1 MSLERRSIGIVEDD
15 PIMGESLVQR
25 LTLEG
30 AKVTWWRDGASALA
44 GIGAERRH
52 AVICDIR
59 LPDLSGEEV
68 FKTASA
74 ASAPPFLFITGHAD
88 IDQAVRLMRSGAGD
102 YVTKPFE
109 MEDFLE
115 RLCGLVGEPAG
126 TDDASLGI
134 SPAMR
139 DLELL
144 LRRLAKVGSTVLIGG
159 ETGSGKEVA
168 ASFLHATAARPPSSF
183 MAVNCAAIPADLLES
198 ELFGHERGAFSGAT
212 RRHVGYAERAAGGT
226 LFLDEIADM
235 RIDLQAKLLR
245 LIEDRTFTRVGGEQS
260 IKFEGRVVA
269 ATNADLGSRVKDGR
283 FREDLF
289 YRINV
294 VSVRMPPLRD
304 RREDIPWLLERA
316 FEEFS
321 ARSPEPPRG
330 LSALAE
336 EAALAHDWPGNVREL
351 RNRVERATALALG
364 PWIMPADLFP
374 EHGDEGRKA
383 TTMPSLEEARLDLE
397 RRHIARA
404 LQASGGE
411 IAAAAKML
419 GVGRTTLWEKMRRLG
434 MSGGREPSS
443 A

>member
-44 GIGAERRH
+44 GIGEERRH

-59 LPDLSGEEV
+59 LPDLNGEDV
-68 FKTASA
+68 FKA
-74 ASAPPFLFITGHAD
+74 ACGFLAPPFLFITGHAD

-109 MEDFLE
+109 MEDFFD
-115 RLCGLVGEPAG
+115 RLSGIVS
-126 TDDASLGI
+126 DAPTADGSLGV

-139 DLELL
+139 EVEAL
-144 LRRLAKVGSTVLIGG
+144 LRRVAKVGSTVLIGG
-159 ETGSGKEVA
+159 ETGTGKEVA
-168 ASFLHATAARPPSSF
+168 ARFLHSAASFDPASF
-183 MAVNCAAIPADLLES
+183 MGVNCAAIPADLLES

-212 RRHVGYAERAAGGT
+212 RRHAGYVERAAGGT
-226 LFLDEIADM
+226 LFLDEIAEM

-245 LIEDRTFTRVGGEQS
+245 LIEERTYTRVGGEQPLR
-260 IKFEGRVVA
+260 FEGRMVA
-269 ATNADLGSRVKDGR
+269 ATNADLGARVKEGR

-294 VSVRMPPLRD
+294 VSVRMPPLRE
-304 RREDIPWLLERA
+304 RRDDVPWLLDRA
-316 FEEFS
+316 FAEFA
-321 ARSPEPPRG
+321 ARSPDPPRG
-330 LSALAE
+330 LSAMAE

-364 PWIMPADLFP
+364 PWIRPADLFP
-374 EHGDEGRKA
+374 EHGQDARAPHE
-383 TTMPSLEEARLDLE
+383 MPSLEEARLALE
-397 RRHIARA
+397 RRHITRA

-411 IAAAAKML
+411 IGAAARLL
-419 GVGRTTLWEKMRRLG
+419 GLGRTTLWEKMRRLG
-434 MSGGREPSS
+434 LKP
-443 A
+443 AD

>member
-25 LTLEG
+25 LKLEG

-44 GIGAERRH
+44 GLGQERRH

-59 LPDLSGEEV
+59 LPDLNGEDV
-68 FKTASA
+68 FKAASGS
-74 ASAPPFLFITGHAD
+74 SAPPFLFITGHAD

-109 MEDFLE
+109 MEDFLD
-115 RLCGLVGEPAG
+115 RLSGIVSEAPTADG
-126 TDDASLGI
+126 SLGV

-139 DLELL
+139 EVESLL
-144 LRRLAKVGSTVLIGG
+144 CRVAKVGSTVLIGG
-159 ETGSGKEVA
+159 ETGTGKDVA
-168 ASFLHATAARPPSSF
+168 ARFLHSAASLEPVSF

-212 RRHVGYAERAAGGT
+212 RRHAGYVERAAGGT
-226 LFLDEIADM
+226 LFLDEIAEM

-245 LIEDRTFTRVGGEQS
+245 LIEDRTYTRVGGEQS
-260 IKFEGRVVA
+260 LRFEGRMVT
-269 ATNADLGSRVKDGR
+269 ATNADLGSRVKEGR

-294 VSVRMPPLRD
+294 VSVRMPPLRE
-304 RREDIPWLLERA
+304 RRDDIPWLLDRA
-316 FEEFS
+316 FAEFA
-321 ARSPEPPRG
+321 ARSPDPPRG
-330 LSALAE
+330 LSAMAE

-351 RNRVERATALALG
+351 RNRVERAATLALG

-374 EHGDEGRKA
+374 EHGQDA
-383 TTMPSLEEARLDLE
+383 MAQHQMPSLEEARLALE
-397 RRHIARA
+397 RRHITRA

-411 IAAAAKML
+411 IGAAARLL
-419 GVGRTTLWEKMRRLG
+419 GLGRTTLWEKMRRLG
-434 MSGGREPSS
+434 LKP
-443 A
+443 AD

>member
-44 GIGAERRH
+44 GIGQERRH

-59 LPDLSGEEV
+59 LPDLNGEDV
-68 FKTASA
+68 FKAASVS
-74 ASAPPFLFITGHAD
+74 SAPPFLFITGHAD

-109 MEDFLE
+109 MEDFLD
-115 RLCGLVGEPAG
+115 RLSGLVGAPPQGGEHI
-126 TDDASLGI
+126 LGV

-139 DLELL
+139 DVELL

-159 ETGSGKEVA
+159 ETGTGKEVA
-168 ASFLHATAARPPSSF
+168 ANFLHGTASLAPSAF

-212 RRHVGYAERAAGGT
+212 RRHAGYAERSAGGT

-235 RIDLQAKLLR
+235 RLDLQAKLLR

-260 IKFEGRVVA
+260 IRFEGRVVA
-269 ATNADLGSRVKDGR
+269 ATNADLGARVKEGR

-294 VSVRMPPLRD
+294 VSIRMPPLRE
-304 RREDIPWLLERA
+304 RREDISWLLDRA

-336 EAALAHDWPGNVREL
+336 EAALAHEWPGNVREL

-374 EHGDEGRKA
+374 EHGDDVRA
-383 TTMPSLEEARLDLE
+383 SQDMPSLEEARRETE
-397 RRHIARA
+397 RRHILRA
-404 LQASGGE
+404 LAATDGE
-411 IAAAAKML
+411 PAAAARL
-419 GVGRTTLWEKMRRLG
+419 LEVGRTTLWEKMKKLG
-434 MSGGREPSS
+434 IPTP
-443 A
+443 